1 MTPLLNGILVI
12 EVGSVVLGPCAG
24 QLLGD
29 FGAEVIKIEPLNG
42 DIARDAHPRGNGV
55 GALFVNNNR
64 NKKSLAI
71 DLKQPEGRAVLDR
84 LVRRADI
91 LLHNMRWDAASRL
104 GLDFE
109 TIRQANPRI
118 IHCAAS
124 GFGREGRYRN
134 RPAFDDI
141 IQAASGLAG
150 LSSRTGED
158 PRFIPTNIADKVAA
172 LYTVQSILAALFARE
187 SGREG
192 AIGIEIPMFEAVVSF
207 LMNEHLGAAT
217 FDLDGEPGYPR
228 ILSSVRGP
236 YRTSDGWLAVLPY
249 TTAQWRRFL
258 REAGKAEVCNENW
271 FADSAQRQARSA
283 TLYRL
288 IGEVLPERTTAEWM
302 AALEP
307 LDIPCSE
314 VERLED
320 LLEDPHL
327 QDIDF
332 FRPPPGYP
340 IGICRVAPQP
350 AHFTGVTGSPDRPPP
365 DLGADTQAVL
375 AQCGFQQDEID
386 RLIEGGI
393 VRTGAGGL
401 SPSVQATG

>member
-1 MTPLLNGILVI
+1 MTPLLDGILVV
-12 EVGSVVLGPCAG
+12 EVGSVVLGPCAA
-24 QLLGD
+24 QILGD
-29 FGAEVIKIEPLNG
+29 FGAEVIKVEPLDG
-42 DIARDAHPRGNGV
+42 DIARSAHPRGEDG

-64 NKKSLAI
+64 NKKSIAI
-71 DLKQPEGRAVLDR
+71 DLKQPEGKEVLDR
-84 LVRRADI
+84 LVCRADV
-91 LLHNMRWDAASRL
+91 LLHNMRWDAARRL

-109 TIRQANPRI
+109 TVRKANQQI

-124 GFGREGRYRN
+124 GFGRGGRYRN

-150 LSSRTGED
+150 LPSRTGED
-158 PRFIPTNIADKVAA
+158 PRFIPTNVADKVAA
-172 LYTVQSILAALFARE
+172 LYTAQSILAALVARR
-187 SGREG
+187 SGHTE

-228 ILSSVRGP
+228 ILSSARGP

-258 REAGKAEVCNENW
+258 REAGKAEICEESW
-271 FADSAQRQARSA
+271 FADSAQRQAQTA

-302 AALEP
+302 AALDP

-314 VERLED
+314 VRNLED
-320 LLEDPHL
+320 LFEDPHL

-340 IGICRVAPQP
+340 AEICRVAPQP
-350 AHFTGVTGSPDRPPP
+350 AHFSGVSSAPDRPPP
-365 DLGADTQAVL
+365 QLGADTHAVL
-375 AQCGFQQDEID
+375 AQCGVPQDEID
-386 RLIEGGI
+386 RLVETGI
-393 VRTGAGGL
+393 VRSGPAGL
-401 SPSVQATG
+401 SPPAQALG